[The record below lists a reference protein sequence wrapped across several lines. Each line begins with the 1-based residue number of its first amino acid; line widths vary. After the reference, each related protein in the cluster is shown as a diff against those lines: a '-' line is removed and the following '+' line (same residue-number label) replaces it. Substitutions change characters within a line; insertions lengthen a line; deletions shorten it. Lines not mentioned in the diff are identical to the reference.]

1 MSAKLGLQK
10 YEDSDEELINR
21 LLALMNENSVDYSLF
36 FRKLCSFSEDP
47 EGVRNMF
54 IDRCAFDDW
63 ADSYSDRFNQ
73 QNLDA
78 LSIKRSML
86 KVNPKYILRNYMAQN
101 AIEKA
106 IQGDYSEVN
115 FLLEILQ
122 KPYEEHPIAER
133 YAGLPPD
140 WADQISVSCS
150 S

>member
-1 MSAKLGLQK
+1 
-10 YEDSDEELINR
+10 
-21 LLALMNENSVDYSLF
+21 
-36 FRKLCSFSEDP
+36 
-47 EGVRNMF
+47 
-54 IDRCAFDDW
+54 
-63 ADSYSDRFNQ
+63 
-73 QNLDA
+73 
-78 LSIKRSML
+78 
-86 KVNPKYILRNYMAQN
+86 MAQN